1 MSTLKLIL
9 IKKHFSRNNG
19 YAIST
24 PVSEQYRGDGI
35 AVRGP
40 AYGMSTIRVDGND
53 VLAVYNATQAAREIA
68 EKENKPVLIEAMTYR
83 IGHHSTSDDSSAY
96 RSVDEVWNKTIRCL
110 SSVIAQYLFQ
120 FVSAAGSVLGPER
133 SSNYEILQLFSQQ
146 RCLVRN
152 PGKGVEKRIQEKGNQ
167 SR

>member
-1 MSTLKLIL
+1 MSHHIFLVTLIL
-9 IKKHFSRNNG
+9 YFYKLFIYPLASRNNG

-53 VLAVYNATQAAREIA
+53 VLAVYNTVKEAREIA
-68 EKENKPVLIEAMTYR
+68 ITENKPVLIEAMTYR

-96 RSVDEVWNKTIRCL
+96 RSVDEV
-110 SSVIAQYLFQ
+110 VF
-120 FVSAAGSVLGPER
+120 
-133 SSNYEILQLFSQQ
+133 
-146 RCLVRN
+146 
-152 PGKGVEKRIQEKGNQ
+152 KGGMSPKKI
-167 SR
+167 

>member
-1 MSTLKLIL
+1 MYYSSPDLNLI
-9 IKKHFSRNNG
+9 HFSRNNG

-53 VLAVYNATQAAREIA
+53 VLAVYNATKAAREIA
-68 EKENKPVLIEAMTYR
+68 ASENKPVLIEAMTYR

-96 RSVDEVWNKTIRCL
+96 RSVDEVIYFSNFL
-110 SSVIAQYLFQ
+110 
-120 FVSAAGSVLGPER
+120 PEF
-133 SSNYEILQLFSQQ
+133 N
-146 RCLVRN
+146 
-152 PGKGVEKRIQEKGNQ
+152 
-167 SR
+167 